1 MLSYQHDYHCGNH
14 ADVLKH
20 AVLTVCL
27 TAMVRKDKPLRML
40 DAHAGSG
47 IYDLRS
53 QAARKNAEFAE
64 GIARVLAT
72 TGSPAALDPYLAV
85 VRALNPA
92 RGRLQRYPGSPEL
105 ARRLLRP
112 DDQLELL
119 ELHPQAVAALRRQM
133 GRDPRV
139 HIHHR
144 DSFEGLP
151 ALLPPPE
158 RRGLVLID
166 PSYEVKDEFPRVVE
180 LFKACHRRWP
190 TGVYLAWYPLI
201 RHPQSERFPA
211 KLRATGIR
219 RIFQAELQVD
229 ADAVPGLR
237 GSGVMLVNP
246 PFGVADDLQEL
257 IPWLWESLAADRRG
271 HWKAEWLVAE

>member
-1 MLSYQHDYHCGNH
+1 MLSYQHEYHCGNH

-20 AVLTVCL
+20 AVLALCL
-27 TAMVRKDKPLRML
+27 AALIRKDKPLRVL
-40 DAHAGSG
+40 DAHAGAG

-53 QAARKNAEFAE
+53 PAARKNAEFAH
-64 GIARVLAT
+64 GIARVLAAPHA
-72 TGSPAALDPYLAV
+72 PATLEPYLSA

-92 RGRLQRYPGSPEL
+92 KGRLHRYPGSPEL
-105 ARRLLRP
+105 ARWLLRS
-112 DDQLELL
+112 DDQLELI
-119 ELHPQAVAALRRQM
+119 ELHPQAVAVLRRQL
-133 GRDPRV
+133 GRDPRA
-139 HIHHR
+139 HIHQR

-180 LFKACHRRWP
+180 LLKTCHRRWP

-201 RHPQSERFPA
+201 RHPQSERFAA
-211 KLRATGIR
+211 KVRATGIR

-229 ADAVPGLR
+229 VDATPGLR
-237 GSGVMLVNP
+237 GSGVLIINP
-246 PFGVADDLQEL
+246 PFGVAEELQQVM
-257 IPWLWESLAADRRG
+257 PWLWEVLAVDRRG
-271 HWKAEWLVAE
+271 HWCAEWLVGE